1 MQVLAGACFGSVAAR
16 IVDGSLISS
25 FSGWHPRNPS
35 RSAQLLA
42 MTTASA
48 TGVPNV
54 AAALLPRSKNVPL
67 GAVPNRL
74 VSSLGRLALEES
86 CCNGKYFGDI
96 SRTLAAGHRHSAE
109 AWQEAGNAKEQFLE
123 GLYIFDHMQPPC
135 KRTGLGNCTYANDQQ
150 KALYS

>member
-1 MQVLAGACFGSVAAR
+1 MAAR

-67 GAVPNRL
+67 GACPIDWCLLL
-74 VSSLGRLALEES
+74 VDWL
-86 CCNGKYFGDI
+86 
-96 SRTLAAGHRHSAE
+96 SRSLAAMKSISVIFLGHWLQDTDTQQRHGRKQEMPRSSFSKARIYLTICSHRASVQ
-109 AWQEAGNAKEQFLE
+109 AWGPV
-123 GLYIFDHMQPPC
+123 HMPTTN
-135 KRTGLGNCTYANDQQ
+135 KRP
-150 KALYS
+150 LYS